1 VSSKTWI
8 VQAVSSPEMPEKI
21 CCESILDAARAWAD
35 RMFRHGMVVR
45 SGTIVLVRCVSDPV
59 IKRPGPGTTANRSF
73 GGTGGSLRMTGSTA
87 TIYRVKI
94 SMVDAPTFRAS
105 LEGVANEGDVR
116 EGPRG
121 E

>member
-1 VSSKTWI
+1 VSNKTWI
-8 VQAVSSPEMPEKI
+8 VQAMSSPEMPEKI

-45 SGTIVLVRCVSDPV
+45 TGTTVLVRCVSDPV

-73 GGTGGSLRMTGSTA
+73 GTGGSLRMTGATA

-94 SMVDAPTFRAS
+94 SMVEAPTFRAS
-105 LEGVANEGDVR
+105 LEGIANEGEVR
-116 EGPRG
+116 SPHG

>member
-1 VSSKTWI
+1 VSNKTWI
-8 VQAVSSPEMPEKI
+8 VQAMSSPEMPEKI

-45 SGTIVLVRCVSDPV
+45 SGTTVLVRCVNDPV

-73 GGTGGSLRMTGSTA
+73 GTSGSLRMTGASA

-94 SMVDAPTFRAS
+94 SIVNAPTFRAS
-105 LEGVANEGDVR
+105 LEGVAQEDVR
-116 EGPRG
+116 ESKRG